1 VPILYRLTVPRKKN
15 VSSLI
20 PGLRLRKAMEKG
32 LEIIG
37 PAALQGIF
45 EDLERRGVR
54 LESEAACS
62 TDQINGILREI
73 FGEDASRLMMT
84 RIYRHLDSD

>member
-1 VPILYRLTVPRKKN
+1 MPRKKN
-15 VSSLI
+15 ASALI

-54 LESEAACS
+54 MESDNACS
-62 TDQINGILREI
+62 TEQINAILREI
-73 FGEDASRLMMT
+73 FGEDASKLMMT
-84 RIYRHLDSD
+84 RIYRELDSD

>member
-1 VPILYRLTVPRKKN
+1 MRLK
-15 VSSLI
+15 
-20 PGLRLRKAMEKG
+20 KAMEKG

-54 LESEAACS
+54 LESDVGCS
-62 TDQINGILREI
+62 TDQIDGILQEI
-73 FGEDASRLMMT
+73 FGQDASRLMMT

>member
-1 VPILYRLTVPRKKN
+1 MTNYLPRRKHA
-15 VSSLI
+15 SDLI
-20 PGLRLRKAMEKG
+20 PGLRLKEAMEKG
-32 LEIIG
+32 LEIVG

-62 TDQINGILREI
+62 TEQIDGILREI
-73 FGEDASRLMMT
+73 FGADASQLMMT

>member
-1 VPILYRLTVPRKKN
+1 M
-15 VSSLI
+15 
-20 PGLRLRKAMEKG
+20 RLRKAMESG
-32 LEIIG
+32 LGIIG

-54 LESEAACS
+54 LESDAACS
-62 TDQINGILREI
+62 TDQINGILQEI

-84 RIYRHLDSD
+84 RIYRQLNSD